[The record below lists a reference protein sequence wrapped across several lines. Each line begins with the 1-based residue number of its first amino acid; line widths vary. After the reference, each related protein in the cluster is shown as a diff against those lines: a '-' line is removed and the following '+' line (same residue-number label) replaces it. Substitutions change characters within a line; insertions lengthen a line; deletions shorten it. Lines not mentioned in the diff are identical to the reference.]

1 MLAVAAAALTWTIIG
16 AGLSSVGVVH
26 DLARNTIDT
35 VISKI
40 DSKATTEE
48 LPASQTI
55 PRAAPSVAADNS
67 VSPNNLAVVKVDD
80 RQTVNVTE
88 IHVEGV
94 PKQ

>member
-55 PRAAPSVAADNS
+55 PRAAPSVLTRDT
-67 VSPNNLAVVKVDD
+67 L
-80 RQTVNVTE
+80 
-88 IHVEGV
+88 V
-94 PKQ
+94 PWGL